1 MIKNNGCRMG
11 QVSMEVIILL
21 AVIMIL
27 FSMVMVQVSSKN
39 NQIRLRGEL
48 YKKKIVCH
56 QVANAISALY
66 VAGPLS
72 RVNVSLSYG
81 YNVTV
86 TDRVSTPRIT
96 SALLDGYDA
105 VWIFST
111 NSDPSPEGCFLQSE
125 IDVIMDF
132 HNEGKGL
139 LIAAEHETPGVC
151 YYNADANQ
159 ISIPLGV
166 ELHGNVYHCPPSTP
180 VSIDPT
186 LGLENHPLIYCINT
200 IVASNSE
207 SNIET
212 SGNTEVVV
220 KHNGYNII
228 AFLDDFGSE

>member
-86 TDRVSTPRIT
+86 YPQSGYISVGDDAGVVGCCMPSGLMNHSVSFN
-96 SALLDGYDA
+96 S
-105 VWIFST
+105 ST
-111 NSDPSPEGCFLQSE
+111 LKLVNLNNL
-125 IDVIMDF
+125 VVYL
-132 HNEGKGL
+132 NE
-139 LIAAEHETPGVC
+139 
-151 YYNADANQ
+151 
-159 ISIPLGV
+159 
-166 ELHGNVYHCPPSTP
+166 
-180 VSIDPT
+180 
-186 LGLENHPLIYCINT
+186 
-200 IVASNSE
+200 
-207 SNIET
+207 
-212 SGNTEVVV
+212 
-220 KHNGYNII
+220 
-228 AFLDDFGSE
+228 